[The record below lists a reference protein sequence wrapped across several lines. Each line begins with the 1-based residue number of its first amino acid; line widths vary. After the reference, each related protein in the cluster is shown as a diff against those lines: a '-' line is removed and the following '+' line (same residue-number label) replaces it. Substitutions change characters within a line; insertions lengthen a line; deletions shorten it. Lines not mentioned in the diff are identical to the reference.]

1 MNNFSGHFNQPPAG
15 VFGIPIGA
23 SAPVK
28 TPPGPLSKAHL
39 KEVLKRLVAVSQDM
53 ESTGRSMSLSR
64 NMALLAQMQDKMDKL
79 AKEQAELMKKI
90 VDTAQNTALKNEFL
104 RLTQKIGQIQAQ
116 IKNSNSQNEL
126 DAMQKAN
133 NENVINTW
141 VNIFKDLTMDAIQS
155 SKE

>member
-23 SAPVK
+23 SAPLK
-28 TPPGPLSKAHL
+28 TPPGPLSKANL

-104 RLTQKIGQIQAQ
+104 RLTQKIGKIQAQ
-116 IKNSNSQNEL
+116 IKNSNSQQEL

>member
-1 MNNFSGHFNQPPAG
+1 
-15 VFGIPIGA
+15 
-23 SAPVK
+23 
-28 TPPGPLSKAHL
+28 
-39 KEVLKRLVAVSQDM
+39 
-53 ESTGRSMSLSR
+53 MSLSR
-64 NMALLAQMQDKMDKL
+64 NMAMLAQMQDKMDKL

-104 RLTQKIGQIQAQ
+104 RLTQKIGKIQAQ
-116 IKNSNSQNEL
+116 IKNSNSQQEL

>member
-1 MNNFSGHFNQPPAG
+1 
-15 VFGIPIGA
+15 
-23 SAPVK
+23 
-28 TPPGPLSKAHL
+28 
-39 KEVLKRLVAVSQDM
+39 
-53 ESTGRSMSLSR
+53 
-64 NMALLAQMQDKMDKL
+64 MDKL
-79 AKEQAELMKKI
+79 AKEQAEIKKKI

-133 NENVINTW
+133 NDNVINTW

>member
-15 VFGIPIGA
+15 VFSIPIGA

-28 TPPGPLSKAHL
+28 TPPGPLSKANL

-64 NMALLAQMQDKMDKL
+64 NMAMLAQMQDKMDKL

-104 RLTQKIGQIQAQ
+104 RLTQKIGKIQAQ
-116 IKNSNSQNEL
+116 IKNSNSQQEL
-126 DAMQKAN
+126 DSMQKAE

-141 VNIFKDLTMDAIQS
+141 VDIFRDLTMDAIKS

>member
-23 SAPVK
+23 SAPLK
-28 TPPGPLSKAHL
+28 TPPGPLSKANL

-116 IKNSNSQNEL
+116 IKNSNSQQEL
-126 DAMQKAN
+126 DSMQKAN
-133 NENVINTW
+133 NDNVINTW

>member
-1 MNNFSGHFNQPPAG
+1 
-15 VFGIPIGA
+15 
-23 SAPVK
+23 
-28 TPPGPLSKAHL
+28 
-39 KEVLKRLVAVSQDM
+39 
-53 ESTGRSMSLSR
+53 MSLSR
-64 NMALLAQMQDKMDKL
+64 NMAMLAQMQDKMDKL

-90 VDTAQNTALKNEFL
+90 VDTAQNTALKSEFL
-104 RLTQKIGQIQAQ
+104 RLTQKIGKIQAQ
-116 IKNSNSQNEL
+116 IKNSNSQQEL

>member
-23 SAPVK
+23 SAPLK
-28 TPPGPLSKAHL
+28 TPPGPLSKANL

-133 NENVINTW
+133 NDNVINTW

>member
-23 SAPVK
+23 SAPLK
-28 TPPGPLSKAHL
+28 TPPGPLSKANL